1 MKQDKTQ
8 TSSMTSDEIVLY
20 DKEELMANSRALFD
34 CTPEVIVGA
43 LQGDSETMYEIAYVN
58 QAVQNFLQRKV
69 QE

>member
-20 DKEELMANSRALFD
+20 DKEELMANSRELFD